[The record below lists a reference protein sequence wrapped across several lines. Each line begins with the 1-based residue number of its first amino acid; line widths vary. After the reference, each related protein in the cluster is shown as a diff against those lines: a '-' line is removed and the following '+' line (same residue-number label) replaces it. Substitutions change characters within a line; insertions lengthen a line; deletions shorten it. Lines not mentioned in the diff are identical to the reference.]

1 MAMSM
6 AARSDVRQR
15 LGRAGA
21 LVGAAILCALSVPAS
36 AEVRVV
42 ESGPGTLVVEAR
54 EATVEQVLETLSE
67 SRNFEFHTARPL
79 TRVLSGTYTGTLPRV
94 LARVLD
100 GYDHVVQ
107 STPTGIRLSVVGA
120 AGAPRPV
127 VAGPKGPAR
136 PATMPRPVPTSVG
149 QSVSSVS
156 TNVDQDEENA
166 QAAAAPVNAVAPL
179 RPAANPVPTIPAA
192 LTGNGRGSTHPRVS
206 TNVDL
211 DEETSR

>member
-1 MAMSM
+1 MAMSS
-6 AARSDVRQR
+6 RSDVRHR

-21 LVGAAILCALSVPAS
+21 LVGAAILCALSVPAW

-42 ESGPGTLVVEAR
+42 ESGPGTFVVEAR
-54 EATVEQVLETLSE
+54 EATVEQVLEALSE
-67 SRNFEFHTARPL
+67 SRNFEFHTSRAL

-107 STPTGIRLSVVGA
+107 STPTGIRLNVLGA
-120 AGAPRPV
+120 AGAPRPL

-136 PATMPRPVPTSVG
+136 PATMPRPMPASVG
-149 QSVSSVS
+149 QSVIS

-166 QAAAAPVNAVAPL
+166 QAAAAPVNALAPP
-179 RPAANPVPTIPAA
+179 RPATNPVPPIPAA
-192 LTGNGRGSTHPRVS
+192 LTGNVRGSAAPRVS
-206 TNVDL
+206 TNLDL

>member
-6 AARSDVRQR
+6 AVRSDVRHR

-21 LVGAAILCALSVPAS
+21 LVGAAILCAFSAPAW

-54 EATVEQVLETLSE
+54 DATVEQVLEALSE
-67 SRNFEFHTARPL
+67 SRNFEFHASRAL

-107 STPTGIRLSVVGA
+107 STPTGIRLSVIGA
-120 AGAPRPV
+120 AGAPRPQI
-127 VAGPKGPAR
+127 AGPKGPAR
-136 PATMPRPVPTSVG
+136 PAAMPRPMPTSVG
-149 QSVSSVS
+149 QSVVS
-156 TNVDQDEENA
+156 TNLDQDEENA
-166 QAAAAPVNAVAPL
+166 QAAAAPVNALAPP
-179 RPAANPVPTIPAA
+179 RPATNPVPPTPAA
-192 LTGNGRGSTHPRVS
+192 LTGNAQGSAAPRVS
-206 TNVDL
+206 TNLDL

>member
-1 MAMSM
+1 MSM
-6 AARSDVRQR
+6 AARSDVRHR
-15 LGRAGA
+15 LACATA
-21 LVGAAILCALSVPAS
+21 LVGAAILCALSVPAW

-54 EATVEQVLETLSE
+54 EATVEQVLEALSE
-67 SRNFEFHTARPL
+67 SRNFEFHTSRAL

-107 STPTGIRLSVVGA
+107 STPTGIRLSVLGA
-120 AGAPRPV
+120 AGAPRPL

-136 PATMPRPVPTSVG
+136 PATMPRPMPASVG
-149 QSVSSVS
+149 QSVIS
-156 TNVDQDEENA
+156 TNVDQDEEST
-166 QAAAAPVNAVAPL
+166 QAAAAPVNAVAPP
-179 RPAANPVPTIPAA
+179 RPAANSVPPIPAA
-192 LTGNGRGSTHPRVS
+192 LTGNARGSAAPRVS
-206 TNVDL
+206 TNLDL